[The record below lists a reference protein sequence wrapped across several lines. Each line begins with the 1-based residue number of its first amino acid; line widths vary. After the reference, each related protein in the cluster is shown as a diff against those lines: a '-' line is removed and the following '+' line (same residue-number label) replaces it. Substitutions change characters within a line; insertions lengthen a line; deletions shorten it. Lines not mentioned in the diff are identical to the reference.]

1 MEHTHTKRK
10 RWGEVRIIKALLFT
24 ILLFA
29 LNFALVALPV
39 YFGETGAIILLGI
52 IFLIVFMGMFYDI

>member
-10 RWGEVRIIKALLFT
+10 RWGEVKVIKALLFT

-29 LNFALVALPV
+29 LTFALVALPV
-39 YFGETGAIILLGI
+39 YFGEIGAGILLGI
-52 IFLIVFMGMFYDI
+52 MFLTVFIRMFYDI